1 MRLLRAI
8 LAGVLGACAAL
19 AVACGDTNG
28 LLGSNDASGLSSQLD
43 RVSAAVDAG
52 NCTRATNA
60 AANLQEA
67 VVNLPGTVDRRLVT
81 SLQGGAS
88 TIAAQA
94 AKACKQA
101 RTDTTDTDT
110 TTTETTTTETQPTQT
125 VTTPTQTVT
134 TPTQTV
140 TTPTTPTTTPTTPTT
155 PTTTPTA
162 PTGGGGT
169 GGGTGTGGTTSG
181 GAAPG
186 Q

>member
-19 AVACGDTNG
+19 AVACGDSNG
-28 LLGSNDASGLSSQLD
+28 LLGSNDASSLSSQLD
-43 RVSAAVDAG
+43 QVSAAVDAG

-88 TIAAQA
+88 TVAAQA
-94 AKACKQA
+94 ARACRQA
-101 RTDTTDTDT
+101 KTDTTDTT
-110 TTTETTTTETQPTQT
+110 PTETTPTQTQPTQT

-134 TPTQTV
+134 TTQTV
-140 TTPTTPTTTPTTPTT
+140 PTTPTTTPTTPTT
-155 PTTTPTA
+155 PTTTPTT
-162 PTGGGGT
+162 PTTSTGGGGT
-169 GGGTGTGGTTSG
+169 SGGTGTGGASSG